1 MDRNFKLMYFPCI
14 NNKKDVS
21 SVDKIVD
28 LNLGIVLSKQ
38 ILELLPLTYILGVR
52 RKKHALVPSIYFQNK
67 GGGG

>member
-14 NNKKDVS
+14 NNKKDVPF
-21 SVDKIVD
+21 VDKIVD

-52 RKKHALVPSIYFQNK
+52 RKNMHVY
-67 GGGG
+67 